1 MVIVGFFVSQTFS
14 CPFLLVVNSDSVA
27 DAVCTS
33 FTVTG
38 TLQVTDD
45 QTY

>member
-14 CPFLLVVNSDSVA
+14 CPLILVNSDSVV
-27 DAVCTS
+27 DTS

-45 QTY
+45 QAY

>member
-14 CPFLLVVNSDSVA
+14 CPFLLVNSDSVV